1 VNPAPLARAV
11 IVLVPTRGTICA
23 ELSRALINNTPGFE
37 LVLRTRDRLPVD
49 VARNALAADAIAAAN
64 DGARFPAGSD
74 PYVFWI
80 DSDAFFLHG
89 TMTLMVRTLEQHPD
103 IDVLA
108 GLFGPRASER
118 GATAFRSAGDR
129 SSYLVPEVNFT
140 RGDLVDVDLVG
151 LHFLLHRV
159 SLLRSLGPDPF
170 GAPDSPASDDAA
182 FCGRIR
188 HGGGR
193 ITVATGVPVFHV
205 DERNGTAYS
214 PGVGACAIEG
224 DAISTTLLGDEL
236 PPEERT
242 YGGRIDRAT
251 RS

>member
-1 VNPAPLARAV
+1 VNPAALARPV

-23 ELSRALINNTPGFE
+23 ELGRALINNTPGFE

-49 VARNALAADAIAAAN
+49 VARNALAADAIAAA
-64 DGARFPAGSD
+64 DDPAHFPAGAD

-80 DSDAFFLHG
+80 DSDAFFLSG
-89 TMTLMVRTLEQHPD
+89 TMALMVTTLEQHPD

-118 GATAFRSAGDR
+118 GATAFRTAGDR
-129 SSYLVPEVNFT
+129 KSFLMPEVNFT
-140 RGDLVDVDLVG
+140 RGELVDVDIVG

-159 SLLRSLGPDPF
+159 SLLRALGPDPF
-170 GAPDSPASDDAA
+170 GAADSPASDDAA

-188 HGGGR
+188 HGRGR
-193 ITVATGVPVFHV
+193 IAVATGIPVFHV

-224 DAISTTLLGDEL
+224 DAISTTVLGDEL

-242 YGGRIDRAT
+242 YGARIERAT